1 MDRVG
6 VFFCTGC
13 DIGAS
18 LDAGALEQLAKSC
31 GAVHFESSPCL
42 CAPEGVTS
50 IRKAIDAQTVDGV
63 VIAGCSQRHKIE
75 EFRLDPT
82 VAQVERVAL
91 REQVVW
97 THAPKHEDTQA
108 LAEDLLRMGVVRAKK
123 MIPAKRV
130 EDALEET
137 VLVVGGGLAGLQ
149 AAQAAAD
156 MGHPVVVVERSARL
170 GGWLADVREVV
181 PQVPPQVAP
190 QPTPKVES
198 PVQSKD
204 DGPAV
209 PASGGRFTFNRIDNG
224 FLRLDT
230 QSGEV
235 AYCRAQ
241 AAGWACQA
249 VPENRSGLEADVAR
263 LQSDM
268 TALKTLKSDIVRLQ
282 DEIAAVRREVAALKE
297 PPPADLTPP
306 GKSDDV
312 VIKLP
317 SHEDIA
323 RARNFIEKTWH
334 RLVEMITAVQKDM
347 MQKS

>member
-1 MDRVG
+1 MR
-6 VFFCTGC
+6 
-13 DIGAS
+13 AS
-18 LDAGALEQLAKSC
+18 ML
-31 GAVHFESSPCL
+31 
-42 CAPEGVTS
+42 
-50 IRKAIDAQTVDGV
+50 
-63 VIAGCSQRHKIE
+63 
-75 EFRLDPT
+75 
-82 VAQVERVAL
+82 
-91 REQVVW
+91 
-97 THAPKHEDTQA
+97 A
-108 LAEDLLRMGVVRAKK
+108 LAGILVCAASAASAQAVIDVEGQLGARP
-123 MIPAKRV
+123 PAQDRP
-130 EDALEET
+130 
-137 VLVVGGGLAGLQ
+137 
-149 AAQAAAD
+149 AAQ
-156 MGHPVVVVERSARL
+156 PQPQ
-170 GGWLADVREVV
+170 VV

-204 DGPAV
+204 DSPAV

-230 QSGEV
+230 QSGQV

-263 LQSDM
+263 LQSDITVLKTLQSDISALKTDM
-268 TALKTLKSDIVRLQ
+268 TALKTLKPDIARLQ

-297 PPPADLTPP
+297 PPPPRPPADLTPP

-317 SHEDIA
+317 SYEDIA

-347 MQKS
+347 MQKG

>member
-1 MDRVG
+1 MR
-6 VFFCTGC
+6 
-13 DIGAS
+13 AS
-18 LDAGALEQLAKSC
+18 ML
-31 GAVHFESSPCL
+31 
-42 CAPEGVTS
+42 
-50 IRKAIDAQTVDGV
+50 
-63 VIAGCSQRHKIE
+63 
-75 EFRLDPT
+75 
-82 VAQVERVAL
+82 
-91 REQVVW
+91 
-97 THAPKHEDTQA
+97 A
-108 LAEDLLRMGVVRAKK
+108 LAGILVCAASAASAQAVIDVEGQLGARP
-123 MIPAKRV
+123 PAQDRP
-130 EDALEET
+130 
-137 VLVVGGGLAGLQ
+137 
-149 AAQAAAD
+149 AAQ
-156 MGHPVVVVERSARL
+156 PQPQ
-170 GGWLADVREVV
+170 VV

-263 LQSDM
+263 LQSDLTALKTLQSDISALKTDM
-268 TALKTLKSDIVRLQ
+268 TALKTLKSEIARLQ

-297 PPPADLTPP
+297 PPPPRPPADLTAP

-317 SHEDIA
+317 TQEDIA

-334 RLVEMITAVQKDM
+334 RLVEMISAVQKDM

>member
-1 MDRVG
+1 MRASMLAFAG
-6 VFFCTGC
+6 VLVCS
-13 DIGAS
+13 AS
-18 LDAGALEQLAKSC
+18 AAS
-31 GAVHFESSPCL
+31 
-42 CAPEGVTS
+42 
-50 IRKAIDAQTVDGV
+50 AQV
-63 VIAGCSQRHKIE
+63 VIDVEGQR
-75 EFRLDPT
+75 
-82 VAQVERVAL
+82 
-91 REQVVW
+91 
-97 THAPKHEDTQA
+97 
-108 LAEDLLRMGVVRAKK
+108 
-123 MIPAKRV
+123 
-130 EDALEET
+130 
-137 VLVVGGGLAGLQ
+137 
-149 AAQAAAD
+149 AAQ
-156 MGHPVVVVERSARL
+156 
-170 GGWLADVREVV
+170 
-181 PQVPPQVAP
+181 PPAQDQPATQL

-198 PVQSKD
+198 PVQPRD
-204 DGPAV
+204 DSPAA
-209 PASGGRFTFNRIDNG
+209 PAGGGRFTFNRIENG

-230 QSGEV
+230 QSGQV

-268 TALKTLKSDIVRLQ
+268 TALKALQSDISALKTLKSDIARLQ
-282 DEIAAVRREVAALKE
+282 DEIAAVRLEVAALKE
-297 PPPADLTPP
+297 PPPPRPRADLTPP